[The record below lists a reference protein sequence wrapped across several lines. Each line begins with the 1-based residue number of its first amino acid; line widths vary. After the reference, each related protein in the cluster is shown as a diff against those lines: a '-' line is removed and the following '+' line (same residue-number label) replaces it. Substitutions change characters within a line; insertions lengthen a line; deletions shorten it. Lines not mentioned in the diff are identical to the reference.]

1 MRILITNDDSISAEQ
16 LMPLA
21 RYCRKFGEVTVA
33 VPKHEQ
39 SAKSHGINIHHPFE
53 VTKQTDDEITVYTVD
68 STPADCV
75 RFAVLG
81 LKLKFDLIISGIN
94 RGFNMGTDMLYSGT
108 VSAVR
113 EAGILGLP
121 AIALSTCP
129 EYYDKAINH
138 LDIVFDYISQHKL
151 LDIHSLY
158 NINIPPKSSEVK
170 ITRQGGV
177 YFSDTFVEAGEN
189 MYQASGICAYQNRND
204 LTLDT
209 DAVMSGYISITPI
222 TINMTDRKIFE
233 KLVNNQYNKSIPLH
247 KGCSYFWYQNFQ
259 RKKTD
264 PAGSVFCLC

>member
-16 LMPLA
+16 LLPLA
-21 RYCRKFGEVTVA
+21 KYCRKLGEVTVA

-53 VTKQTDDEITVYTVD
+53 VTQQTFDGDIPVYVVD

-121 AIALSTCP
+121 AIALSTSP
-129 EYYDKAINH
+129 EYYDKALNH
-138 LDIVFDYISQHKL
+138 LDTVFDYITSHKL
-151 LDIHSLY
+151 LEVHSLY
-158 NINIPPKSSEVK
+158 NINIPPKSKEIK

-177 YFSDTFVEAGEN
+177 YFSDTFVEAEGEN
-189 MYQASGICAYQNRND
+189 MYQASGICAYQNSD
-204 LTLDT
+204 DSTLDT
-209 DAVMSGYISITPI
+209 DAVMAGYISITPI
-222 TINMTDRKIFE
+222 TINMTDREVFNCLLLEE
-233 KLVNNQYNKSIPLH
+233 K
-247 KGCSYFWYQNFQ
+247 G
-259 RKKTD
+259 D
-264 PAGSVFCLC
+264 PR

>member
-16 LMPLA
+16 LLPLV
-21 RYCRKFGEVTVA
+21 RYCKKLGEVTVA
-33 VPKHEQ
+33 VPEVEQ

-53 VTKQTDDEITVYTVD
+53 VTKQIFDNDIPVYVVD

-81 LKLKFDLIISGIN
+81 LKMQFDLVISGIN

-121 AIALSTCP
+121 AIAFSTCP

-151 LDIHSLY
+151 LEIHSLY
-158 NINIPPKSSEVK
+158 NINIPPESSVIK

-177 YFSDTFVEAGEN
+177 YFSDTFVEAEGEN
-189 MYQASGICAYQNRND
+189 MYQASGICAYQNSDN

-209 DAVMSGYISITPI
+209 DAVMAGYISITPI

-233 KLVNNQYNKSIPLH
+233 QLSAD
-247 KGCSYFWYQNFQ
+247 
-259 RKKTD
+259 KT
-264 PAGSVFCLC
+264 

>member
-21 RYCRKFGEVTVA
+21 KYCRKLGEVTVA
-33 VPKHEQ
+33 VPKYEQ

-53 VTKQTDDEITVYTVD
+53 VTKHTDDDITVFTVD

-81 LKLKFDLIISGIN
+81 LELKFDLIISGIN

-113 EAGILGLP
+113 EAGILGIP
-121 AIALSTCP
+121 AIALSTSP

-138 LDIVFDYISQHKL
+138 LDTVFDYISQNKL
-151 LDIHSLY
+151 LEMHSLY

-170 ITRQGGV
+170 ITCQGGP
-177 YFSDTFVEAGEN
+177 YFSDSFEN
-189 MYQASGICAYQNRND
+189 IDGDMYRACGKCVYQKTDD
-204 LTLDT
+204 LHVDT
-209 DAVMSGYISITPI
+209 NAVMAGYISISPI
-222 TINMTDRKIFE
+222 TINMTDTDTFN
-233 KLVNNQYNKSIPLH
+233 KLKA
-247 KGCSYFWYQNFQ
+247 K
-259 RKKTD
+259 
-264 PAGSVFCLC
+264 

>member
-16 LMPLA
+16 LLPLA
-21 RYCRKFGEVTVA
+21 LYCRRFGEITVA

-53 VTKQTDDEITVYTVD
+53 VTKRTFDNDIPVYVVD

-81 LKLKFDLIISGIN
+81 LKLKFDLVISGIN

-121 AIALSTCP
+121 AIALSSSP

-138 LDIVFDYISQHKL
+138 LDTVFDYISHNKL
-151 LDIHSLY
+151 LDVHSLY
-158 NINIPPKSSEVK
+158 NINIPPNSSEIK

-177 YFSDTFVEAGEN
+177 YFSDNFVEAGDN
-189 MYQASGICAYQNRND
+189 MYQASGICAYKNRDD

-209 DAVMSGYISITPI
+209 DAVMAGYISITPV
-222 TINMTDRKIFE
+222 TINMTKNEVVNTLRKE
-233 KLVNNQYNKSIPLH
+233 PSL
-247 KGCSYFWYQNFQ
+247 
-259 RKKTD
+259 
-264 PAGSVFCLC
+264 

>member
-21 RYCRKFGEVTVA
+21 KYCRKFGEVTVA

-53 VTKQTDDEITVYTVD
+53 VKIHNDDGITVYTVD

-75 RFAVLG
+75 RFAILG
-81 LKLKFDLIISGIN
+81 LELKFDLIISGIN

-113 EAGILGLP
+113 EAGILGIP
-121 AIALSTCP
+121 AIALSTSP
-129 EYYDKAINH
+129 EYYDKAIEH
-138 LDIVFDYISQHKL
+138 LDIVFDYVQEKKL

-158 NINIPPKSSEVK
+158 NINIPPKSSEIK

-177 YFSDTFVEAGEN
+177 YFSDSFVDVGKN
-189 MYQASGICAYQNRND
+189 MYQASGICAYRNSND

-209 DAVMSGYISITPI
+209 DAVMAGYISITPI
-222 TINMTDRKIFE
+222 TINMTDMEVFDR
-233 KLVNNQYNKSIPLH
+233 LSADNN
-247 KGCSYFWYQNFQ
+247 
-259 RKKTD
+259 
-264 PAGSVFCLC
+264 

>member
-1 MRILITNDDSISAEQ
+1 MKILITNDDSISAEQ

-21 RYCRKFGEVTVA
+21 RYCCKLGDVTVA
-33 VPKHEQ
+33 VPKYEQ

-53 VTKQTDDEITVYTVD
+53 VTKHIDDGITVYTVD

-81 LKLKFDLIISGIN
+81 LELKFDLIISGIN

-113 EAGILGLP
+113 EAGILGIP
-121 AIALSTCP
+121 AIALSTSP

-138 LDIVFDYISQHKL
+138 LDTVFDYISQNKL
-151 LDIHSLY
+151 LEIHSLY
-158 NINIPPKSSEVK
+158 NINIPPKSQEIK

-177 YFSDTFVEAGEN
+177 YFSDTFVNADGEN
-189 MYQASGICAYQNRND
+189 MYQASGICAYRNSGD

-209 DAVMSGYISITPI
+209 DAVMAGYISITPI
-222 TINMTDRKIFE
+222 TIDMTDKE
-233 KLVNNQYNKSIPLH
+233 KFNWLIKQASP
-247 KGCSYFWYQNFQ
+247 
-259 RKKTD
+259 
-264 PAGSVFCLC
+264 

>member
-21 RYCRKFGEVTVA
+21 KYCRRFGDVTVA
-33 VPKHEQ
+33 VPKYEQ

-53 VTKQTDDEITVYTVD
+53 VIKHTDDGIIVYTID

-81 LKLKFDLIISGIN
+81 LEMQFDLVISGIN

-121 AIALSTCP
+121 AIALSTSP
-129 EYYDKAINH
+129 EYYDKAIEH
-138 LDIVFDYISQHKL
+138 LDTVFDYVFGQKL
-151 LDIHSLY
+151 LDVHSLY
-158 NINIPPKSSEVK
+158 NINIPPKSKEVK
-170 ITRQGGV
+170 ITRQGGP
-177 YFSDTFVEAGEN
+177 YFSDSFKNVGGD
-189 MYQASGICAYQNRND
+189 MYTACGKCVYVKSDD
-204 LTLDT
+204 LSIDT
-209 DAVMSGYISITPI
+209 NAVMAGYISITPI

-233 KLVNNQYNKSIPLH
+233 KLVNN
-247 KGCSYFWYQNFQ
+247 
-259 RKKTD
+259 
-264 PAGSVFCLC
+264 